1 MKNCLKAA
9 KPSAESL
16 VLPGFGQTIFLV
28 GVYFP
33 PKQML
38 NKKQKI
44 KICTKV
50 QQSFSSWWGGKL
62 RLQPLSKSRVRACI
76 QRPRIGDGWA
86 IYNFLPERLP
96 SKRTKS

>member
-76 QRPRIGDGWA
+76 QRPEFAAVLVFFNVQPGAAAD
-86 IYNFLPERLP
+86 
-96 SKRTKS
+96 